1 MATLEERFAQLQ
13 AAQADVQSKYDS
25 QSMALREMKA
35 QVDGQSK
42 AGRTQAAGNRP
53 VQTPLLAL
61 PPLELPALKLKTCSD
76 LRQRQDNPSDRPI
89 SAPDACDQFD
99 MEFNR
104 LGRALDKSGN
114 SAMKHEAR
122 TLAPAV
128 SYLHDDLWA
137 LGQLAA
143 QVPDGELRESFRV
156 LYTRVHRSYHLL
168 LFRFDL
174 LMTLCEVGRT
184 QPGLVGYI
192 EQLRSPLRGLPISS
206 PEVLAAVQDYHD
218 RSLGARLKMAA
229 SQPPPG
235 ENGEEERRGQGGRR
249 TGRGRGSN
257 APAGPSGSRPNTRSQ
272 TAPAGPGAGGADA

>member
-1 MATLEERFAQLQ
+1 MRLAVTIKGAG
-13 AAQADVQSKYDS
+13 
-25 QSMALREMKA
+25 LRPEK
-35 QVDGQSK
+35 
-42 AGRTQAAGNRP
+42 
-53 VQTPLLAL
+53 TPLLAL
-61 PPLELPALKLKTCSD
+61 PPLELPALKLKSCSD
-76 LRQRQDNPSDRPI
+76 LQQRRDNPSDRPI
-89 SAPDACDQFD
+89 SAADACDQFD

-104 LGRALDKSGN
+104 LGRAMDKNGN

-156 LYTRVHRSYHLL
+156 LYTRLWRTYHVL
-168 LFRFDL
+168 LFRFDF
-174 LMTLCEVGRT
+174 LMTMSECGRT
-184 QPGLVGYI
+184 QPGLVTYI

-218 RSLGARLKMAA
+218 RSLGARLKLAA
-229 SQPPPG
+229 AQLPPG
-235 ENGEEERRGQGGRR
+235 DSNGEEERRAQGGRR
-249 TGRGRGSN
+249 AGRGRGN
-257 APAGPSGSRPNTRSQ
+257 TGGAGTSGSRPGTRLQ